1 MVGLQH
7 GCGAFLDNTDINI
20 KYIYWAHNIG
30 KLYTNKL
37 DNKTLD
43 CGPLDLQAEGF
54 NRVFAKTC
62 YNMVT
67 TPCASAFDM
76 VGVYNER
83 VQQDTL
89 RQGSPYQAY
98 THN

>member
-1 MVGLQH
+1 MS
-7 GCGAFLDNTDINI
+7 NNI
-20 KYIYWAHNIG
+20 KNFTPRNLTVEHFIVSNLTWQRVSIG
-30 KLYTNKL
+30 
-37 DNKTLD
+37 
-43 CGPLDLQAEGF
+43 
-54 NRVFAKTC
+54 VFTKTC
-62 YNMVT
+62 YNTVT

-89 RQGSPYQAY
+89 RQGSSYQAY